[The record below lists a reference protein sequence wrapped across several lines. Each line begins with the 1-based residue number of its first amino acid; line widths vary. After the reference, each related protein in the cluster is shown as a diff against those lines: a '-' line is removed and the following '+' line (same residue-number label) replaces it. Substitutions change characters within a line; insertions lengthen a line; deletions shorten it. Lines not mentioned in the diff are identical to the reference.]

1 MKKIFLLSLSLCGV
15 ATAFAQQ
22 YKIVIHYD
30 ANGNRIIRER
40 VAQTA
45 DRPAED
51 NPAEPDTLE
60 FASKTMVLSQKLSAE
75 ATAEILIFPNPT
87 AGNFTVELGSLT
99 LLSQSCTI
107 MVTDALG
114 RQIIHR
120 RLSERRTSFDL
131 SREADGLYM
140 CTVISGDLKKTVR
153 LVKKTR

>member
-40 VAQTA
+40 VAKIA
-45 DRPAED
+45 GRPAEG
-51 NPAEPDTLE
+51 NPAESDTLGV
-60 FASKTMVLSQKLSAE
+60 ASKTMTLNQKLSTE
-75 ATAEILIFPNPT
+75 APAEILVFPNPT
-87 AGNFTVELGSLT
+87 AGNFTVELGSLA
-99 LLSQSCTI
+99 LLSQPVTI

-120 RLSERRTSFDL
+120 QISELRTAIDI
-131 SREADGLYM
+131 SREADGSYM